1 MCENLKIW
9 KADACAMPTLASM
22 QVVGQAP
29 AGILP
34 PDAQEFLVE
43 LEQRFG
49 PRRRELLAARAE
61 RQAAFDA
68 GAKPGL
74 LPETAHVR
82 DDDWTV
88 APIPAPLQ
96 DRRVEITGPVDAKM
110 MINALNSGAKV
121 FMADFE
127 DSLSPTWANAIAGQ
141 ENVRAAVR
149 GELTFDH
156 PTKGTYRIGD
166 DPAVLVLRPR
176 GWHLEE
182 RHVLVEGR
190 PMSASLFDFGLAFW
204 HNAKEQV
211 ARGVGPYY
219 YLPKL
224 EHHDEARLWDDVFRF
239 AQERVGLPL
248 GTIKATVLIE
258 TLPAAFQMD
267 EILWALRDH
276 AAGLNAGRW
285 DYIFSTIK
293 TLRHHPEHVLPDRS
307 AVTMAVPHMQA
318 YTDRLIATCHRR
330 GAFAMGGMSA
340 FIPDRRDPARTEEAL
355 RQVRVD
361 KRREAEAGCDG
372 TWVAHPDLV
381 PVAMEAFDA
390 VLQGAPNQVG
400 RTGEA
405 APSEG
410 LLDTAAAGGAVTIE
424 GVRTNADVA
433 LRYLAAWLD
442 GQGAV
447 AIHGLMEDA
456 ATAEISRS
464 QLTQW
469 IRHGVVLDDGT
480 KATLPLV
487 EGLLASMVDE
497 RTAEA
502 PHLRWDDAGRL
513 LVAAVRDDPAF
524 LTLSA
529 YDALEDP

>member
-1 MCENLKIW
+1 MFSPSMHMCENLKIW
-9 KADACAMPTLASM
+9 KANACTMPTLASL

-29 AGILP
+29 AGILT
-34 PDAQEFLVE
+34 PDAQEFLVA

-88 APIPAPLQ
+88 APIPTPLQ
-96 DRRVEITGPVDAKM
+96 DRRVEITGPVEAKM

-190 PMSASLFDFGLAFW
+190 PMSASLVDFGLAFW

-258 TLPAAFQMD
+258 TLPAAFQVD
-267 EILWALRDH
+267 EILWALREH
-276 AAGLNAGRW
+276 AAGLNAGVGTTSSAPSRRCATTR
-285 DYIFSTIK
+285 ST
-293 TLRHHPEHVLPDRS
+293 S
-307 AVTMAVPHMQA
+307 
-318 YTDRLIATCHRR
+318 C
-330 GAFAMGGMSA
+330 
-340 FIPDRRDPARTEEAL
+340 RT
-355 RQVRVD
+355 
-361 KRREAEAGCDG
+361 
-372 TWVAHPDLV
+372 
-381 PVAMEAFDA
+381 
-390 VLQGAPNQVG
+390 
-400 RTGEA
+400 A
-405 APSEG
+405 APSPWQCRTCRRTR
-410 LLDTAAAGGAVTIE
+410 TASSPRAT
-424 GVRTNADVA
+424 
-433 LRYLAAWLD
+433 
-442 GQGAV
+442 AV
-447 AIHGLMEDA
+447 APSPWA
-456 ATAEISRS
+456 A
-464 QLTQW
+464 
-469 IRHGVVLDDGT
+469 
-480 KATLPLV
+480 
-487 EGLLASMVDE
+487 
-497 RTAEA
+497 
-502 PHLRWDDAGRL
+502 
-513 LVAAVRDDPAF
+513 
-524 LTLSA
+524 
-529 YDALEDP
+529 